1 MLSRPIKGASVL
13 LRHFEYKIDPDLEES
28 DGQHDQLRTK
38 HYIEGIRQFWK
49 GEMSSSLNRMKHL
62 RKVIYESDP
71 DTQGLSSMKK
81 LEQEVVDEHD
91 LLLKRKSAFGDSLS
105 ELKKLN
111 EHQLSSR
118 LKADV
123 AELVELVEAVASF
136 IEEEIITLKESEKV
150 LQDKISIVATKIQ
163 LAESI
168 KKMEA
173 GLVAAKS
180 TKCGSSKKKWLV
192 EAMVEAQVL
201 QIPKE
206 PTTQPSK
213 ENSRCV

>member
-1 MLSRPIKGASVL
+1 MKLLTVAGSGQVVL
-13 LRHFEYKIDPDLEES
+13 YCI
-28 DGQHDQLRTK
+28 
-38 HYIEGIRQFWK
+38 
-49 GEMSSSLNRMKHL
+49 
-62 RKVIYESDP
+62 
-71 DTQGLSSMKK
+71 MKK
-81 LEQEVVDEHD
+81 LEQEVMDEHD

-173 GLVAAKS
+173 SIGR
-180 TKCGSSKKKWLV
+180 
-192 EAMVEAQVL
+192 
-201 QIPKE
+201 
-206 PTTQPSK
+206 
-213 ENSRCV
+213 SRPGPIT